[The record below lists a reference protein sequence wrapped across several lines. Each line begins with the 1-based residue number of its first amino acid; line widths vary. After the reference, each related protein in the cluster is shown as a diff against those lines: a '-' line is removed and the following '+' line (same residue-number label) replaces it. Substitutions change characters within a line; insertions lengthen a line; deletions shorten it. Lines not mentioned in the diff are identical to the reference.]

1 MLDGGDRACLV
12 ARSAG
17 CAAPG
22 LWGGLGLAPC
32 FLSGNEDWRPGE
44 VGKEDE
50 LPEMPLS
57 TLFCLSG

>member
-1 MLDGGDRACLV
+1 MSVV